1 MSMSAQLNLLSLNI
15 TKVDFAVITDVNVVV
30 DGVAVVAVDVVVV
43 AAVVVVEEAERI
55 IGGSLHTERVKL

>member
-15 TKVDFAVITDVNVVV
+15 TKVDFAVIAYVNVVV
-30 DGVAVVAVDVVVV
+30 DVDV
-43 AAVVVVEEAERI
+43 VVVVEEAERI